1 MIIFYEVLSLAALLL
16 FWLDHQQGGAELGV
30 AINQRHQEGVLVQGT
45 MAGEVDK
52 MEVKGSTT
60 NPEETLSTDPLPVK
74 RGDIEVQGSRVTII
88 FYQENQFLRFQH

>member
-1 MIIFYEVLSLAALLL
+1 
-16 FWLDHQQGGAELGV
+16 
-30 AINQRHQEGVLVQGT
+30 